1 MKRLTA
7 LVLAGVLVF
16 GTSCGGGNQTNSG
29 EAQEGAAAQE
39 QTADGADVTEDDA
52 EVTADGAT
60 DSSAEYAEAV
70 GSSPVLREWLE
81 KHQRRGTQ

>member
-16 GTSCGGGNQTNSG
+16 GTSCGGNQTNSG
-29 EAQEGAAAQE
+29 EAQAGAAAQE
-39 QTADGADVTEDDA
+39 QTADDA

-60 DSSAEYAEAV
+60 DSSADYADDEQ
-70 GSSPVLREWLE
+70 GGTKPSPLSDYA
-81 KHQRRGTQ
+81 

>member
-29 EAQEGAAAQE
+29 EGQAGAAEKE
-39 QTADGADVTEDDA
+39 Q
-52 EVTADGAT
+52 TADGAT
-60 DSSAEYAEAV
+60 DSSADYA
-70 GSSPVLREWLE
+70 
-81 KHQRRGTQ
+81 

>member
-29 EAQEGAAAQE
+29 EAQAGAA
-39 QTADGADVTEDDA
+39 
-52 EVTADGAT
+52 
-60 DSSAEYAEAV
+60 
-70 GSSPVLREWLE
+70 SPER
-81 KHQRRGTQ
+81 Q